1 MSDILK
7 RLEDVRE
14 DRNPEEDT
22 WDGWQIAEE
31 AIAEI
36 ARLRSEVARLRLT
49 DQERKAIDYSIQRI
63 IDHDWHGGDE
73 PEAVVTLC
81 ALLKRQGGGE

>member
-7 RLEDVRE
+7 RLEDVRD

-36 ARLRSEVARLRLT
+36 KRLRSVVERLRLT
-49 DQERKAIDYSIQRI
+49 VEERESVQRAAAFLTKLA
-63 IDHDWHGGDE
+63 E
-73 PEAVVTLC
+73 
-81 ALLKRQGGGE
+81 RQGGGE